1 LQRSTADVHNAAVIE
16 PVAQLD
22 HEHGHD
28 VDPELEA
35 AWRAVLNGDLGQ
47 LKYIRAVLGRIP
59 GAPRCKLCLA
69 PLKGP
74 ASILLK
80 PFRFG
85 PSKLNRRLCRACFR
99 SIENRPGGAEIELSL
114 MFADVRGSTSLAEKM
129 QPQEFSRLIS
139 RFYGTAARVVDE
151 WDGLVDKFVGDEA
164 VALFVPGFAG
174 EDHAA
179 RAVGAARSLIHE
191 TGNDHPD
198 PWVPLGIGVH
208 TGVAYV
214 GRVGEG
220 DACDFTAVGDA
231 VNTTA
236 RLASSAGAGEIL
248 VSKAAADAS
257 VLDAAGLEAR
267 SLALRG
273 KDAMIDALV
282 LAAESRGREAA

>member
-1 LQRSTADVHNAAVIE
+1 LRSSTTDPHNGAVTE
-16 PVAQLD
+16 PGTHD
-22 HEHGHD
+22 HEHDEH
-28 VDPELEA
+28 EEM
-35 AWRAVLNGDLGQ
+35 WRAVLMGDLRQ
-47 LKYIRAVLGRIP
+47 LRYFRAILGRIP
-59 GAPRCKLCLA
+59 AGPRCKLCAA
-69 PLKGP
+69 PLKAPG
-74 ASILLK
+74 SVILK
-80 PFRFG
+80 PLGFG

-99 SIENRPGGAEIELSL
+99 SVDKKPGGAEIELSL
-114 MFADVRGSTSLAEKM
+114 LFADVRGSTSLAEHM

-151 WDGLVDKFVGDEA
+151 WDGIVDKFVGDEV

-174 EDHAA
+174 EEHAS
-179 RAVGAARSLIHE
+179 RAVEAARSLLRE
-191 TGNDHPD
+191 TGNDGLE
-198 PWVPLGIGVH
+198 PWVPIGVGVH

-257 VLDAAGLEAR
+257 MLDASGLESR
-267 SLALRG
+267 TLTLRG
-273 KDAMIDALV
+273 RDEMIDALV
-282 LAAESRGREAA
+282 LAA

>member
-1 LQRSTADVHNAAVIE
+1 VSE
-16 PVAQLD
+16 PVVQPD
-22 HEHGHD
+22 HEHEYE
-28 VDPELEA
+28 VDPETEE

-47 LKYIRAVLGRIP
+47 LRYIRAVFGRIP
-59 GAPRCKLCLA
+59 SGPRCKLCLSPLRA
-69 PLKGP
+69 PG
-74 ASILLK
+74 SVLLK
-80 PFRFG
+80 PLGFG

-99 SIENRPGGAEIELSL
+99 SIDKRPGGAEVELSL
-114 MFADVRGSTSLAEKM
+114 LFADVRGSTSLAEKM

-139 RFYGTAARVVDE
+139 RFYGTAARVVDDQ
-151 WDGLVDKFVGDEA
+151 DGIIDKFVGDEA

-174 EDHAA
+174 EEHAS
-179 RAVGAARSLIHE
+179 RAVEAARSLIHE
-191 TGNDHPD
+191 TGNDGEA
-198 PWVPLGIGVH
+198 PWVPIGVGVH

-257 VLDAAGLEAR
+257 MLDATGLEER
-267 SLALRG
+267 TLTLRG
-273 KDAMIDALV
+273 KDEMIDALV
-282 LAAESRGREAA
+282 LAA

>member
-1 LQRSTADVHNAAVIE
+1 LRRSIADLHNAAVTE
-16 PVAQLD
+16 PVAEQD
-22 HEHGHD
+22 HEHVYD
-28 VDPELEA
+28 VDPEVEA

-47 LKYIRAVLGRIP
+47 LKYIRAVFGKIP
-59 GAPRCKLCLA
+59 SGPRCKLCLS
-69 PLKGP
+69 PLKAPG
-74 ASILLK
+74 SVLLK
-80 PFRFG
+80 PFGFG

-99 SIENRPGGAEIELSL
+99 SIDKRPGGAEVELSL

-129 QPQEFSRLIS
+129 QPHEFSRLIS

-151 WDGLVDKFVGDEA
+151 WDGLVDKFVGDET

-179 RAVGAARSLIHE
+179 RAVQAARALIHE
-191 TGNDHPD
+191 TGNDSAE
-198 PWVPLGIGVH
+198 PWVPIGIGVH

-236 RLASSAGAGEIL
+236 RLASSAGAGEVL

-257 VLDAAGLEAR
+257 LLDDSGLESR
-267 SLALRG
+267 RLTLRG
-273 KDAMIDALV
+273 KDEMIDAVV
-282 LAAESRGREAA
+282 LAA